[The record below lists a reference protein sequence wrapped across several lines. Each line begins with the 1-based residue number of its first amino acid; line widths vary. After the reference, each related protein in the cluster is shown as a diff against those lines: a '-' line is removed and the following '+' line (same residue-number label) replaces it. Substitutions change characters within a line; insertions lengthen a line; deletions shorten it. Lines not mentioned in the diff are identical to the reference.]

1 MNLRATGKK
10 LHRRTQSHTTFSLNG
25 VVDKK
30 NNSDEFVQEM
40 LSNHNV
46 LGGDFTQKVLD
57 AVNKDANEK
66 EVIVDDIDDIPN
78 TGIIIPHGAF
88 NSLNNPL
95 NSIQRRSLLMR
106 NNYQTS
112 GSQFKKIDMLSQVKN
127 IDDITGLN
135 TIHEKRNSMESIET
149 ENMNKRSPNHTHSG
163 SSSQNISKTV
173 SRGHSKHPSLD
184 FRIGHSNNSSIDF
197 RPMHSR
203 ISSGDMWSMH
213 SKQSS
218 IDMKPGH
225 SKQSSADFRTLSI
238 NKDPF
243 NLGVRVEKEIDVIK
257 YNLLS
262 PKTMKVGDTFQHSQ
276 HGQHGQH
283 GPNLEYFDKRNRFI
297 SELQKTSADKFKR
310 GNSGSEHTTKAVH
323 KNDEVTKAK
332 PKLVSNTGFDA
343 KDKFKPSTTKSA
355 SKHRRTYSGNVGKSG
370 ELISPREDLAQ
381 SGIFLTGKN
390 HKDTLVH
397 ENMHMAIQE
406 IQQDV
411 VNMKNN
417 SGNSSKGGPKKVKVD
432 ESMKILSTK
441 TDVLEGQIK
450 NIFSIIESFASEK
463 ATLEDKIQT
472 QDKKIKELMDL
483 TTKYQEEIRVLKGKN
498 SQKISYEKKPSTSG
512 SNKTDSATLNILTT
526 TDGSGSAF
534 ESSVTESS
542 GYLSNKDPKISK
554 KSSAIYS
561 QTPQS
566 KINFNK
572 TTEEKKSLGF
582 FANKSDLIPKKSTV
596 GSKKPIIKKI

>member
-1 MNLRATGKK
+1 MTESLSTSHSDLMNLRAKGKK

-40 LSNHNV
+40 LHNHNV
-46 LGGDFTQKVLD
+46 LNGDFTQKVLD
-57 AVNKDANEK
+57 AVNKETNEK
-66 EVIVDDIDDIPN
+66 EVIVDDIDEIPN
-78 TGIIIPHGAF
+78 TGIIIPHGAS
-88 NSLNNPL
+88 NSFNPL

-106 NNYQTS
+106 NNYQTA
-112 GSQFKKIDMLSQVKN
+112 GSQFKKIDMLSQMKN

-149 ENMNKRSPNHTHSG
+149 ENMNKRSPNMTNSG

-218 IDMKPGH
+218 VDMKPSH

-262 PKTMKVGDTFQHSQ
+262 PKTMKVGDTFQH
-276 HGQHGQH
+276 GQHGQH

-310 GNSGSEHTTKAVH
+310 GHTGSDHFGSKTVN
-323 KNDEVTKAK
+323 KNEEVKAK
-332 PKLVSNTGFDA
+332 PKLISNQGFET
-343 KDKFKPSTTKSA
+343 KEKFKPSTAKSA

-370 ELISPREDLAQ
+370 ELISPRDDLAQ

-390 HKDTLVH
+390 HKENLTH

-411 VNMKNN
+411 VNIKTNAT
-417 SGNSSKGGPKKVKVD
+417 KGPKKIKVD

-450 NIFSIIESFASEK
+450 NIFSIIESFATEK
-463 ATLEDKIQT
+463 ASLEDVLTFYFDFLMNIRKYNLKIR
-472 QDKKIKELMDL
+472 K
-483 TTKYQEEIRVLKGKN
+483 
-498 SQKISYEKKPSTSG
+498 
-512 SNKTDSATLNILTT
+512 
-526 TDGSGSAF
+526 
-534 ESSVTESS
+534 
-542 GYLSNKDPKISK
+542 
-554 KSSAIYS
+554 
-561 QTPQS
+561 
-566 KINFNK
+566 
-572 TTEEKKSLGF
+572 
-582 FANKSDLIPKKSTV
+582 
-596 GSKKPIIKKI
+596 